1 MLIDSNLGISSID
14 TGMLPR
20 VSSITIYVGV
30 EAVFSSVVDVSPSVF
45 ASSVL
50 AVSVVFAS
58 SVLAVSVVF
67 AVSSVLAVSV
77 LAASVVVAP
86 DAAAVSSRNLSNVVG
101 LDAFD
106 EAS

>member
-1 MLIDSNLGISSID
+1 
-14 TGMLPR
+14 
-20 VSSITIYVGV
+20 
-30 EAVFSSVVDVSPSVF
+30 
-45 ASSVL
+45 
-50 AVSVVFAS
+50 
-58 SVLAVSVVF
+58 
-67 AVSSVLAVSV
+67 LAVSV